1 MHPQKYTM
9 QNLHIHSK
17 IFRAT
22 VMVALVPML
31 VMGCSKKDNV
41 ATQAVAIVDGQ
52 EISVHQINTV
62 LSKVNGVTPDT
73 LPKVKR
79 EILDG
84 LVEQQLAINL
94 ATSSKLDRS
103 PEVVTAIEN
112 AKREIIARAA
122 LEQIRNALPKPTDE
136 EAKAYFDAHPELFS
150 QRRVFNLQ
158 EIAIDKATP
167 NLAEVRSMVASA
179 KSMEEVAQWLTQK
192 GIGFKP
198 NAGTRP
204 AEQIPLEVLPVLH
217 QFKDGQ
223 IGLIEGNDAHFIERV
238 AASKTLPI
246 TEAQAIPRIKVFLAN
261 QRGAEAIKREK
272 EAMKAK
278 AKVEY
283 LGEFAGGEAA
293 FKAEAE
299 AKAKAVA
306 EAKAAAEAQ
315 AKAVAESVAKQKA
328 DDQAKAQAEA
338 EARSKARAEAR
349 ATATKAPASAPESIN
364 LEKGIKGLK

>member
-1 MHPQKYTM
+1 M
-9 QNLHIHSK
+9 QNIPLHSK
-17 IFRAT
+17 LVRSA
-22 VMVALVPML
+22 VLVALVPML
-31 VMGCSKKDNV
+31 VMGCNKKDKI

-62 LSKVNGVTPDT
+62 LSKVNGVSPDT

-94 ATSSKLDRS
+94 ATSNKLDRS

-122 LEQIRNALPKPTDE
+122 LEQIRNAQPKPTDE

-150 QRRVFNLQ
+150 QRRVFSLQ

-167 NLAEVRSMVASA
+167 NLAEVRSKAASA
-179 KSMEEVAQWLTQK
+179 KSIEEMAEWLTQK

-198 NAGTRP
+198 SAGTRP
-204 AEQIPLEVLPVLH
+204 AEQIPLEVLPKLH

-223 IGLIEGNDAHFIERV
+223 LGLIEGNDAHFIERV

-246 TEAQAIPRIKVFLAN
+246 TEAQAMPRIKVFLAN
-261 QRGAEAIKREK
+261 QRGVEAIKREK

-315 AKAVAESVAKQKA
+315 AKAVAETVAKQKA
-328 DDQAKAQAEA
+328 DDQAQAQADA

-349 ATATKAPASAPESIN
+349 ASATKTSAPSNIN
-364 LEKGIKGLK
+364 LEQGIKGLK